1 MNNANQL
8 LTKDLQEL
16 HSLLN
21 ASDKGLSN
29 QATKKKPNRKVGLI
43 RKRIPQPVLDHF
55 DRMMLRGKKPIASV
69 RHAVCSACHLQI
81 PKSHIL
87 QMQKSGELDVC
98 DNCGTF
104 IFLEDSPS

>member
-1 MNNANQL
+1 MNNANRL

-16 HSLLN
+16 HALLN

-29 QATKKKPNRKVGLI
+29 QANPPQANRKAALI

-69 RHAVCSACHLQI
+69 RHAVCSACHLHI
-81 PKSHIL
+81 PQSHIL
-87 QMQKSGELDVC
+87 QMRRSDELDVC

-104 IFLEDSPS
+104 IFLED

>member
-1 MNNANQL
+1 MNNTNRL
-8 LTKDLQEL
+8 LTKDLQQL
-16 HSLLN
+16 HALLN
-21 ASDKGLSN
+21 ASDKGRSN
-29 QATKKKPNRKVGLI
+29 QAASPQSNPNRKAGLI

-104 IFLEDSPS
+104 IFLED